1 MKLPTNKELGI
12 KPTRKDHRKVAKLL
26 ARVAEAEA
34 AFHQKG
40 PRIGSTFQMD
50 GPLGKQTFKVIACR
64 ENNTFDVVEI
74 QK

>member
-1 MKLPTNKELGI
+1 MKLPTNRELGI
-12 KPTRKDHRKVAKLL
+12 KPTRKDHRK
-26 ARVAEAEA
+26 AEAILQSLTA
-34 AFHQKG
+34 RSSHQSAL
-40 PRIGSTFQMD
+40 RVGSTFQMA